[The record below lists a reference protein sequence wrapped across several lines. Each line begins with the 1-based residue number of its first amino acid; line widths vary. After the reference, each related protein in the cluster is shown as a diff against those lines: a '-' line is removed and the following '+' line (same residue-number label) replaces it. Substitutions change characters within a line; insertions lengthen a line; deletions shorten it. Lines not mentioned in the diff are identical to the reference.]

1 MVEITDHEI
10 RLAKQGAMSAHRSG
24 RGLVDAGDLIGE
36 ANLWMISN
44 IDKLVLWREQGRH
57 GDNKLRNACR
67 QRCLTVIAKE
77 RRVRSGAQPGDTQY
91 YTPAMVRELLPDIF
105 DIDDWLSGSSAVSG
119 EVRGPSRPAEGNN
132 RLAMIADIRQA
143 FFGLPI
149 ADRELLSQLYQD
161 GGASYD
167 AVANM
172 TEVHERTVRRREERI
187 IEKMVERLGGEP
199 PWKH

>member
-44 IDKLVLWREQGRH
+44 VDKLVLWREQGRH

-67 QRCLTVIAKE
+67 QRCLTIIAKE
-77 RRVRSGAQPGDTQY
+77 RRVRSGSQPGDTQY
-91 YTPAMVRELLPDIF
+91 YTAAMVRELLPDIF

-149 ADRELLSQLYQD
+149 VDRELLSQLYQD

-172 TEVHERTVRRREERI
+172 TEVHERTVRRREERV

>member
-1 MVEITDHEI
+1 VVEITDHEI

-44 IDKLVLWREQGRH
+44 MDKLVLWREQGRH

-77 RRVRSGAQPGDTQY
+77 RRVRSGAQAGDTQY
-91 YTPAMVRELLPDIF
+91 YTAAMVRELLPDIF
-105 DIDDWLSGSSAVSG
+105 DIDDWLTGSAAVSG

-132 RLAMIADIRQA
+132 RLAMIADIRSA
-143 FFGLPI
+143 FFGLPV
-149 ADRELLSQLYQD
+149 ADRELLAQLYQD
-161 GGASYD
+161 GGATYD

-172 TEVHERTVRRREERI
+172 TEVHERTVRRREERV